1 MTSAPLSRFALRRT
15 SRRFASAVVAAAA
28 VLPASSAAQ
37 AVVDLRP
44 SVSIA
49 ELYDSNVFA
58 TPAAPRSDAITRVS
72 PVVDAGYRTA
82 SLDLRGHYT
91 LDAER
96 YSRTAAL
103 TNAVARQRAGLEL
116 RHDTTQRLTWSATAG
131 FARTSTP
138 TELVD
143 QIGVLLPPARATQ
156 VSAQSTVTRHLGPR
170 TDATADYTYTE
181 DRVDAGVSVRTHGAA
196 LNAIR
201 RLSSRSSTRL
211 GYRVEWFGFG
221 AQPLVPAAS
230 TTAHVI
236 GLEWTRKLTARTSL
250 SVTAGPRLTG
260 DQLSPEVSARLRS
273 GHDRMAVSLGY
284 QRTET
289 AVLGIARPVG
299 VETLSG
305 QLEWGASR
313 GLRLRATPAWFRN
326 RTDLLRVD
334 VSRIDVG
341 LEWPVAERIAIDAS
355 VGAVLQSGRL
365 HASFG
370 DGSIDRYTSSVRLV
384 VRPPE
389 VRPW

>member
-1 MTSAPLSRFALRRT
+1 M
-15 SRRFASAVVAAAA
+15 VAAGA

-37 AVVDLRP
+37 AIVELRP

-49 ELYDSNVFA
+49 ELSDSNVFA
-58 TPAAPRSDAITRVS
+58 TADAPRSDAITRVS
-72 PVVDAGYRTA
+72 PALDAGYRTA
-82 SLDLRGHYT
+82 WLDLRGHYT
-91 LDAER
+91 FDAER

-103 TNAVARQRAGLEL
+103 TKAVARQRADLDL
-116 RHDTTQRLTWSATAG
+116 RHTATPRLTWNAGAG

-156 VSAQSTVTRHLGPR
+156 LSAHSTVTRHLDPR
-170 TDATADYTYTE
+170 TDATADYTFTE

-196 LNAIR
+196 LNVIR
-201 RLSSRSSTRL
+201 RLSLRSSARL
-211 GYRVEWFGFG
+211 GYRVDWFRFG
-221 AQPLVPAAS
+221 PQPAVS
-230 TTAHVI
+230 DSSMTAHVI
-236 GLEWTRKLTARTSL
+236 GLEWTHALTARTSL
-250 SVTAGPRLTG
+250 SLGGGPRMT
-260 DQLSPEVSARLRS
+260 DKRLSPEVSARLRS

-284 QRTET
+284 QRTQT
-289 AVLGIARPVG
+289 AVLGIARPVA

-326 RTDLLRVD
+326 RMDLLRVD
-334 VSRIDVG
+334 VYRIDVG
-341 LEWPVAERIAIDAS
+341 IECPVAEMISIEAS
-355 VGAVLQSGRL
+355 VGAATQIGRL
-365 HASFG
+365 HVSSG

-384 VRPPE
+384 VRPPV

>member
-1 MTSAPLSRFALRRT
+1 MTSSRC
-15 SRRFASAVVAAAA
+15 FASAIVAAGA

-37 AVVDLRP
+37 AIVELRP

-58 TPAAPRSDAITRVS
+58 AADAPRSDAITRVS
-72 PVVDAGYRTA
+72 PAVDAGYRTA

-91 LDAER
+91 FDAER
-96 YSRTAAL
+96 YSRTTAL
-103 TNAVARQRAGLEL
+103 TKAVARQRADLDL
-116 RHDTTQRLTWSATAG
+116 RHTATPRLTWNAGAG

-138 TELVD
+138 TDLVD

-156 VSAQSTVTRHLGPR
+156 LSAHSTVTRHLDPR
-170 TDATADYTYTE
+170 TDATADYTFTE

-201 RLSSRSSTRL
+201 RLSLRSSARL
-211 GYRVEWFGFG
+211 GYRVDWFRFG
-221 AQPLVPAAS
+221 PRPAVS
-230 TTAHVI
+230 DSSMTAHVI
-236 GLEWTRKLTARTSL
+236 GLEWTHALTARTSL
-250 SVTAGPRLTG
+250 SLAGGPRMT
-260 DQLSPEVSARLRS
+260 DKRLSPEVSARLRS

-284 QRTET
+284 QRTQT
-289 AVLGIARPVG
+289 AVLGIARPVD

-326 RTDLLRVD
+326 RLDLLRVD
-334 VSRIDVG
+334 VYRIDVG
-341 LEWPVAERIAIDAS
+341 IECPVAGTISIDAS
-355 VGAVLQSGRL
+355 VGAATQSGRL
-365 HASFG
+365 HVSSG

-384 VRPPE
+384 VRPPV